1 MIKLD
6 INSIQGRQ
14 ETLCIK
20 VPKVYDW
27 VTRQVDVPVQSFT
40 GDTGLQLLDFE
51 APNGNNEVLDPCEY
65 LADGGALTVEC
76 IITDADGNPV
86 DPLAPHS
93 ILCTEIPQIGGRQQA
108 NFTLPDGETI
118 TLQKVKVLKKGHF
131 VVRVSNALGN
141 YVTSQPQPFAV
152 AEKFYLCAPEGTFLQ
167 CEITDFEC
175 EANIICGKD
184 ADKNPEFRQIDVS
197 INMCQNVQMEA
208 TVKLEITADFCHP
221 RPEIPFDCPPLSFPP
236 QCPEIFPGN
245 N

>member
-1 MIKLD
+1 MQEK
-6 INSIQGRQ
+6 SIHGSQ

-40 GDTGLQLLDFE
+40 GDAGLDILDFDGPT
-51 APNGNNEVLDPCEY
+51 PNGVDPCAE
-65 LADGGALTVEC
+65 LAGGGAITAEC

-93 ILCTEIPQIGGRQQA
+93 ILCTEIPQIGGRQKV

-131 VVRVSNALGN
+131 IVRVSNARGEYL
-141 YVTSQPQPFAV
+141 TSQPQPFAV

-167 CEITDFEC
+167 CEITEFEC
-175 EANIICGKD
+175 DANIICGKD

-236 QCPEIFPGN
+236 QCPDVFPGN
-245 N
+245 

>member
-1 MIKLD
+1 MKSIK
-6 INSIQGRQ
+6 GRQ

-40 GDTGLQLLDFE
+40 GEQGLLDLNFDG
-51 APNGNNEVLDPCEY
+51 PTPGGVNPCAE
-65 LADGGALTVEC
+65 LAGGGALTVEC
-76 IITDADGNPV
+76 IITDDQGNPV

-93 ILCTEIPQIGGRQQA
+93 ILCTEIPQIGGRQSVSF
-108 NFTLPDGETI
+108 NLPDGETI

-131 VVRVSNALGN
+131 VVRVSNAQGKSL
-141 YVTSQPQPFAV
+141 TSEPKPFAV

-175 EANIICGKD
+175 DSNIICG
-184 ADKNPEFRQIDVS
+184 NNNEFRQIDVS

-245 N
+245 